1 MDTTLQDT
9 LFFFDRH
16 QAVYPLYAC
25 FQEKLLAG
33 FPESRIK
40 VQKSQISYY
49 NRHLYACVSF
59 LKLKKKSELPDDYF
73 VLTLGLPA
81 PLESDRVAAKT
92 EPYSG
97 MRLTNRKLVKIKMI
111 INVDYDL
118 KGSILD
124 IGGGGEAI
132 IGKMYGDRV
141 TAIDN
146 RQEEL
151 DEAPNC
157 CTKLLMDAEKLSFF
171 DGLFDNATFF
181 YTLMYMSEET
191 QRKAI
196 FEAARV
202 LKTGGIMC
210 IWDCTISPAY
220 PEPFVVDLD
229 IQFTDKR
236 IHTSYGIVKLDP
248 QSSDSISQLLKSAGL
263 NIVSMKEE
271 SGQFHITCRKD

>member
-1 MDTTLQDT
+1 M
-9 LFFFDRH
+9 R
-16 QAVYPLYAC
+16 
-25 FQEKLLAG
+25 
-33 FPESRIK
+33 
-40 VQKSQISYY
+40 
-49 NRHLYACVSF
+49 
-59 LKLKKKSELPDDYF
+59 
-73 VLTLGLPA
+73 
-81 PLESDRVAAKT
+81 KT
-92 EPYSG
+92 
-97 MRLTNRKLVKIKMI
+97 NWNWVKIKMI
-111 INVDYDL
+111 INIDYDL

-132 IGKMYGDRV
+132 IGQMYGDRV

-171 DGLFDNATFF
+171 DGSFDNVTFF
-181 YTLMYMSEET
+181 YTLMYMSEEI

-196 FEAARV
+196 FEATRV

-210 IWDCTISPAY
+210 IWDCAISSAY
-220 PEPFVVDLD
+220 PEHFVVDLD

-248 QSSDSISQLLKSAGL
+248 QSSDSISQLLKNAGL
-263 NIVSMKEE
+263 NIVSLKEE
-271 SGQFHITCRKD
+271 SGQFNITCRKD

>member
-1 MDTTLQDT
+1 MYGVSFKTQNPAVATPCG
-9 LFFFDRH
+9 FDPRHRH
-16 QAVYPLYAC
+16 QVHRNFVRITVDFFC
-25 FQEKLLAG
+25 CLLFDG
-33 FPESRIK
+33 PHYGK
-40 VQKSQISYY
+40 MIS
-49 NRHLYACVSF
+49 
-59 LKLKKKSELPDDYF
+59 
-73 VLTLGLPA
+73 
-81 PLESDRVAAKT
+81 
-92 EPYSG
+92 
-97 MRLTNRKLVKIKMI
+97 TNRKLVKIKMI
-111 INVDYDL
+111 INIDYDL

-132 IGKMYGDRV
+132 IGQVYGDRV

-151 DEAPNC
+151 EEAPNC

-171 DGLFDNATFF
+171 DGSFDNVTFF
-181 YTLMYMSEET
+181 YALMYMSEET

-196 FEAARV
+196 FEATRV

-210 IWDCTISPAY
+210 IWDCVISSAY

-248 QSSDSISQLLKSAGL
+248 QSSDSISQLLKNAGL

-271 SGQFHITCRKD
+271 SGQFNITCRKD